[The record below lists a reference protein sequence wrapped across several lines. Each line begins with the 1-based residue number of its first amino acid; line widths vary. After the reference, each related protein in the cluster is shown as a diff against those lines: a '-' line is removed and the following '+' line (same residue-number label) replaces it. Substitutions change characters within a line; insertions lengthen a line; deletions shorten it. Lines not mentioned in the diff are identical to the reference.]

1 LAALEGVNLVARK
14 RLLPRAAVAL
24 GSVVA
29 VALGIVLTAPPAHA
43 AGVVYGNQIGG
54 PTTGKQPPIA

>member
-1 LAALEGVNLVARK
+1 MLEGVSLVARK

-43 AGVVYGNQIGG
+43 AGVGYSTQIGG